1 MCEKSQKPF
10 AIPYLTYHIINHTE
24 LCECS
29 LTAAYEYQINK
40 ATVQFSLGDQP
51 SDDFVM
57 YFMHKQ
63 AILDVLKHSHN
74 IDVSNQL
81 GRQIGTLTEDIPQFN
96 LPQLK
101 WYCVNDDNVSHVYNN
116 ASNVIDVELTK
127 FLYSVVQGIDDYMY
141 TNIAEWMVAHHQFW
155 MYMKDAEW
163 WQQVQFVVQFVGHYV
178 G

>member
-1 MCEKSQKPF
+1 M
-10 AIPYLTYHIINHTE
+10 
-24 LCECS
+24 
-29 LTAAYEYQINK
+29 AYEYQINK
-40 ATVQFSLGDQP
+40 ATLQCSLGDQP

-63 AILDVLKHSHN
+63 AILGVLKHSHN

-81 GRQIGTLTEDIPQFN
+81 CRQIGTLTEDIHQFN

-127 FLYSVVQGIDDYMY
+127 FLYSVAQGIDDYMY

-163 WQQVQFVVQFVGHYV
+163 WQQVQFVVQFMGHYV